1 MFVLR
6 AACTDKIGDALII
19 LPKVGR
25 CSQVLI
31 IIMIIIKPS
40 RCTRER
46 TSDLLTYLCLGS
58 KLYLVIFGTLWYN
71 NKNNSFKPKY
81 NMEIYVAP
89 ICL

>member
-46 TSDLLTYLCLGS
+46 TSDLLT
-58 KLYLVIFGTLWYN
+58 
-71 NKNNSFKPKY
+71 
-81 NMEIYVAP
+81 
-89 ICL
+89 